1 MIRDD
6 GYKGNPNLLR
16 AGTVY
21 AFTQKELE
29 EYKKCH
35 DDIIYF
41 IEKYMKIVTLDHGIQ
56 PFSMWDFQ
64 KTMVKNFMAH
74 RFNICKLPRQVG
86 KSTVSV
92 AYMLHYILFNEN
104 VSVAI
109 LANKAATA
117 REILGRLKL
126 AYEKLPKFLQ
136 AGIKE
141 WNKGG
146 IELGNGS
153 KIIAE
158 STAADSIRGF
168 TFNLIFLDEFAFVP
182 DNLAIDFFN
191 STYPTIT
198 SGKTSKMIIVST
210 PKGMNHFHDM
220 WIEAVKKKSDYHPYE
235 IHWSMVPGRDQLWK
249 EETIRNTSARQFQQE
264 FECEFLGSS
273 DTLISG
279 SKLQTMHP
287 ETPILVD
294 GSTTLYEYPTDGR
307 SYLVTVD
314 TSEGIGKDYH
324 VAMVHDVTEEPFR
337 QVAVYRNN
345 EISTMVLPTVIKNLA
360 QRFNDAY
367 IMIEINNMGQQVSDI
382 LFHDLGYENM
392 LTTLNTAGGNG
403 QHINYKYSKNQYRG
417 VKMTSSTKRIGC
429 DNLKTLIEN
438 NKYIL
443 RDKTT
448 IKELTTFAARKNTYM
463 AEEGK
468 NDDTVMC
475 LVIFAWVSAQQYF
488 RDMMDTD
495 IRKIMEES
503 KIRAEKEEELPFAI
517 KQEEVYYNPWNMN
530 MEKSTVMDGDR
541 WFPVE

>member
-1 MIRDD
+1 
-6 GYKGNPNLLR
+6 
-16 AGTVY
+16 
-21 AFTQKELE
+21 
-29 EYKKCH
+29 
-35 DDIIYF
+35 
-41 IEKYMKIVTLDHGIQ
+41 
-56 PFSMWDFQ
+56 
-64 KTMVKNFMAH
+64 
-74 RFNICKLPRQVG
+74 
-86 KSTVSV
+86 
-92 AYMLHYILFNEN
+92 
-104 VSVAI
+104 
-109 LANKAATA
+109 
-117 REILGRLKL
+117 
-126 AYEKLPKFLQ
+126 
-136 AGIKE
+136 
-141 WNKGG
+141 
-146 IELGNGS
+146 
-153 KIIAE
+153 
-158 STAADSIRGF
+158 
-168 TFNLIFLDEFAFVP
+168 
-182 DNLAIDFFN
+182 
-191 STYPTIT
+191 
-198 SGKTSKMIIVST
+198 
-210 PKGMNHFHDM
+210 
-220 WIEAVKKKSDYHPYE
+220 
-235 IHWSMVPGRDQLWK
+235 
-249 EETIRNTSARQFQQE
+249 
-264 FECEFLGSS
+264 
-273 DTLISG
+273 
-279 SKLQTMHP
+279 MHP